1 MTLIERSPNLI
12 SATGFVGK
20 FFTRHDVNH
29 KDSAEEA
36 EASQTDGEVNDTP
49 EPEGDVLADHYG
61 DQASAFRLM
70 KLIAAT
76 DAEGASIIGIVGAHR
91 GSGTSVTSRQLAGA
105 FASFGR
111 KVLLIDASAVS
122 AVSEDAPA
130 TSLIQTLKGAAEVS
144 PSLSFLDLGNVID
157 GEPLQTKEFASTLRS
172 ATQSGQTIIVDLP
185 PVVCKDGRPNTAIR
199 GLAAACDLVFLVCL
213 TGQMRRKELSECV
226 ETCRV
231 VGVKLNGL
239 VLNDWQLPASR
250 LLES

>member
-12 SATGFVGK
+12 AATGFVGK
-20 FFTRHDVNH
+20 FFARLDANH

-36 EASQTDGEVNDTP
+36 ETSPTDVEIDDAP
-49 EPEGDVLADHYG
+49 EPEGDALADHFG
-61 DQASAFRLM
+61 DQASANRLM
-70 KLIAAT
+70 KLISAT

-111 KVLLIDASAVS
+111 KVLLVDASAIP
-122 AVSEDAPA
+122 AVTDEEPA
-130 TSLIQTLKGAAEVS
+130 TPIAQSLEHASEVR
-144 PSLSFLDLGNVID
+144 PSLYFLDLSTALDD
-157 GEPLQTKEFASTLRS
+157 GAIEPKDFASALKS
-172 ATQSGQTIIVDLP
+172 AAQSDQTIIVDLP
-185 PVVCKDGRPNTAIR
+185 PVVGEDGRANTAIR
-199 GLAAACDLVFLVCL
+199 GLANACDLVFLVCL

-231 VGVKLNGL
+231 VGVTLNGL

>member
-20 FFTRHDVNH
+20 LFARHDVSH

-36 EASQTDGEVNDTP
+36 EVSQTDGDVNDTP
-49 EPEGDVLADHYG
+49 EPEGDALANHYG

-70 KLIAAT
+70 KLISAT
-76 DAEGASIIGIVGAHR
+76 DAEGANIIGIIGAHR

-111 KVLLIDASAVS
+111 KVLLIDASAIS
-122 AVSEDAPA
+122 AVADDKPLTPIA
-130 TSLIQTLKGAAEVS
+130 QTLKRADAVNDL
-144 PSLSFLDLGNVID
+144 LSFLDLGNAID
-157 GEPLQTKEFASTLRS
+157 GEPLQPKDFASALRS
-172 ATQSGQTIIVDLP
+172 ATQSGRTIIVDLP
-185 PVVCKDGRPNTAIR
+185 PVVSKDGRPNTAVR
-199 GLAAACDLVFLVCL
+199 GLADACDLVFLVCL